1 MTNKVFTTDIAEA
14 TLENTFFRKVIS
26 TTQHQ
31 QLVLMSIEP
40 NDSIEFEIHP
50 DNDQFIRVEKGN
62 SVTLIGENKED
73 KYELSGGSIIII
85 PAGTW
90 HQIIN
95 ASATDSLKLYTIY
108 SPPHHPKDKID
119 VTNPAKRQ
127 TGGTKRHS
135 NLKNRIY

>member
-1 MTNKVFTTDIAEA
+1 MTDSVFVINIEA
-14 TLENTFFRKVIS
+14 DTLKNTYFRKVIS

-40 NDSIEFEIHP
+40 SDSIEFEIHP
-50 DNDQFIRVEKGN
+50 DNDQFIRVEKG
-62 SVTLIGENKED
+62 VGTALIGENKSE
-73 KYELSGGSIIII
+73 KYSLMDGSIIVI

-95 ASATDSLKLYTIY
+95 ASNTEQLKLYTIY

-119 VTNPAKRQ
+119 VTNPNKEQ
-127 TGGTKRHS
+127 TGAES
-135 NLKNRIY
+135 YLFY